1 MTNIFALFSGIRD
14 VKSKGS
20 HVLQVNIRLTHRKQS
35 AAEHRV
41 IIAPGVIGQ
50 DAPAMLDTGSD
61 PVGQANAART
71 RLTASG

>member
-1 MTNIFALFSGIRD
+1 MSYDFY
-14 VKSKGS
+14 
-20 HVLQVNIRLTHRKQS
+20 VNNRLTHRKKS

-61 PVGQANAART
+61 PVGQTNAART

>member
-1 MTNIFALFSGIRD
+1 LDGGDLASLSSSRF
-14 VKSKGS
+14 
-20 HVLQVNIRLTHRKQS
+20 VNIRLTHRKQS